1 MPFAAVLSPW
11 IAPINTSLKAPS
23 LHFYYPHSHGFP
35 HVSQHRRAWNLNASA
50 EKHTSG
56 NDLATPLARVMNS
69 ANCAYHGPL
78 LLVLIASVTT
88 RLESRWAL
96 LPRARHIQVLFL
108 CGLFKCLAAD
118 WGKTSESHIFLQT
131 QHRSRANKEFRQGR
145 SLSRCSLA
153 FILYCEDTQHE
164 HMRQIYY
171 VQHPYNI

>member
-1 MPFAAVLSPW
+1 MPVAAVLSPW

-23 LHFYYPHSHGFP
+23 LPFYYPHSHGFP
-35 HVSQHRRAWNLNASA
+35 LVSRHRTAWNLNASA

-88 RLESRWAL
+88 CLESRWAL
-96 LPRARHIQVLFL
+96 LPRPRLIQVLL
-108 CGLFKCLAAD
+108 ICGLFKCLAAD
-118 WGKTSESHIFLQT
+118 WCKTRESHIFLQT
-131 QHRSRANKEFRQGR
+131 QIKNSDKGTSH
-145 SLSRCSLA
+145 SRCSLA
-153 FILYCEDTQHE
+153 FILNCEDTQHE